1 MTFKLFKPNKSKSH
15 WSKLINKIR
24 LEKIRENRWPHSVIA
39 TQVYKSAFS
48 R

>member
-24 LEKIRENRWPHSVIA
+24 LEKKKG
-39 TQVYKSAFS
+39 KSMAAQRDCDTS
-48 R
+48 L